1 MLELRAVGAALWLAL
16 PSVALAAPGVLEIN
30 HACAVNT
37 GCFTGDTAG
46 YPVTITQPG
55 SYILSSNLVI
65 PNTNTTG
72 LFVSN
77 DDVGIDLNG
86 FAIIGTG
93 CVGATSNCTPGS
105 GTGDGI
111 DVDNTLDR
119 RALSIRNGSIVGMGR
134 NGVRLAHNSAVRD
147 LRVSWNRLNGVGGQ
161 SGILVTGSLLYQN
174 GGAGIRINAEATIT
188 NNVAFENGST
198 GIECGTGSTVAG
210 NASYNNGARGIVTAL
225 GSTITGN
232 AASDNAD
239 DGIIAGTGS
248 TVTLNAA
255 ANNGGDGIQA
265 SNDAL
270 VQRNTVGA
278 NGGYGLNL
286 ASDAAYRENM
296 VVDNTAGTVNGGL
309 NLGDNACNGNTTCP

>member
-1 MLELRAVGAALWLAL
+1 MLELRAAGAALWLAL

-30 HACAVNT
+30 EACAVNT
-37 GCFTGDTAG
+37 GCFTGDAAG

-55 SYILSSNLVI
+55 SYILTSNLVI
-65 PNTNTTG
+65 PTTSTTG
-72 LFVSN
+72 LLVSN
-77 DDVGIDLNG
+77 DDIGIDLNG

-105 GTGDGI
+105 GSGHGI
-111 DVDNTLDR
+111 DVDNILDR
-119 RALSIRNGSIVGMGR
+119 RALSVSNGSIVGMGL
-134 NGVRLAHNSAVRD
+134 NGVRLAKHSAVRD

-161 SGILVTGSLLYQN
+161 AGILVTGSLFYQN
-174 GGAGIRINAEATIT
+174 GSAGILINGEASIT
-188 NNVAFENGST
+188 NNVAFENGGT
-198 GIECGTGSTVAG
+198 GIECGSGSTVAG
-210 NASYNNGARGIVTAL
+210 NASYNNDANGIVAAL

-232 AASDNAD
+232 AASDNTA

-278 NGGYGLNL
+278 NGGYGMNL
-286 ASDAAYRENM
+286 ATDSAYRENM